1 MSISI
6 ISACKFNNPRDN
18 YITKK
23 VFISLRKKRG
33 QFTAYAMILFI
44 YCLLVC
50 LSSTCACPTNRKIK
64 SQDELDRYIEDAIRS
79 GNNDTRCIQWT
90 LIGSAYQLD
99 LIKLL
104 KIQLQQNDSLIIQ
117 GHNGSVVDIDC
128 VGRPSNLEEHLEAI
142 QPLSHASLFVLD
154 SLNFMGCPVPI
165 LVEEVSK
172 VMISNCVF
180 Q

>member
-1 MSISI
+1 MR
-6 ISACKFNNPRDN
+6 AFFYC
-18 YITKK
+18 
-23 VFISLRKKRG
+23 
-33 QFTAYAMILFI
+33 ILM
-44 YCLLVC
+44 Y
-50 LSSTCACPTNRKIK
+50 LSSTCACPTTNEVK
-64 SQDELDRYIEDAIRS
+64 SQAELDRYIDDAIRNE
-79 GNNDTRCIQWT
+79 NNDTRCIQWT
-90 LIGSAYQLD
+90 LIRSAYQLD

-104 KIQLQQNDSLIIQ
+104 KIQLRQNDSLIIQ
-117 GHNGSVVDIDC
+117 GHNGAVVDIYC
-128 VGRPSNLEEHLEAI
+128 VGGPSNLESLEQLEAI

>member
-1 MSISI
+1 MQ
-6 ISACKFNNPRDN
+6 ISAMK
-18 YITKK
+18 
-23 VFISLRKKRG
+23 IS
-33 QFTAYAMILFI
+33 FVVYH
-44 YCLLVC
+44 LLVC
-50 LSSTCACPTNRKIK
+50 LWSVSVDCSCPKELR
-64 SQDELDRYIEDAIRS
+64 SQAELDHYIDGAILNE
-79 GNNDTRCIQWT
+79 NNATRCTQWT
-90 LIGSAYQLD
+90 LIGSVYQLN

-104 KIQLQQNDSLIIQ
+104 NISLQQNDSLIIQ

-128 VGRPSNLEEHLEAI
+128 VGRSSNLREQMDTI

-172 VMISNCVF
+172 VTISNCVF

>member
-1 MSISI
+1 M
-6 ISACKFNNPRDN
+6 R
-18 YITKK
+18 
-23 VFISLRKKRG
+23 
-33 QFTAYAMILFI
+33 LFV

-50 LSSTCACPTNRKIK
+50 LSSNCACPTNRKIN

-117 GHNGSVVDIDC
+117 GHNGRVAIDC
-128 VGRPSNLEEHLEAI
+128 VGGPLNLEEDLEAI

-172 VMISNCVF
+172 VVISNCVF